1 MRDRA
6 VVLEGGRWHFLG
18 AAAQVLMHPKAWDS
32 TASPRSSGEAGG
44 NYKSQRAP
52 RRATTGGRAVGVQW
66 LLRFVVPGGGGV
78 VPQGAAAEWREQSK
92 R

>member
-6 VVLEGGRWHFLG
+6 AVLEGGRWHFLG

-32 TASPRSSGEAGG
+32 TASPRSSGEAEREL
-44 NYKSQRAP
+44 QVPACTAP
-52 RRATTGGRAVGVQW
+52 RDHGRPGCGGAVAAEICSS
-66 LLRFVVPGGGGV
+66 GGGV